1 MAGKDAFTDIT
12 APGQCRTAQF
22 IKAGERFRTDR
33 CTVIPSCI
41 QKEVFTITRYMN
53 SFEER
58 QFIHYCGGNQ
68 LLHAVFMQV
77 DDNGVFTIQKQ
88 EKLFPR
94 ARYKLQYRIL
104 TRYAVGKLHIAES
117 AAPLF
122 ILRPLQI
129 YTVSRSVV
137 RKVSA
142 GALQLEL
149 DQLTT
154 LLLI

>member
-1 MAGKDAFTDIT
+1 
-12 APGQCRTAQF
+12 
-22 IKAGERFRTDR
+22 
-33 CTVIPSCI
+33 
-41 QKEVFTITRYMN
+41 
-53 SFEER
+53 
-58 QFIHYCGGNQ
+58 
-68 LLHAVFMQV
+68 MQV

-154 LLLI
+154 LLLIENENVASDVAEQLSRINEQLAIKNRRSRRIWKIVAIILAVIVLVNIFIAVFFSVPDLNSNT